1 MRTRSARISILAVLV
16 LSVVG
21 LAVGC
26 GSTSDPEPP
35 FAVTSTVLVQETGKD
50 IAVFAPEGEGSWPV
64 VYALHGFGSNWQ
76 RLEGTASELASH
88 GTVVFAPNY
97 DASGYPQGP
106 DSAECGYRFV
116 HSIAEDYGGDVDQPI
131 AIVGHSAGGSW
142 GLSIGLGDALYGP
155 AGTYDACLTGVPRPQ
170 VVVSIGGCYYGV
182 EDEKIDFDPAGRG
195 WQNQQA
201 ELVLV
206 AGTEDTTCEAW
217 QSEDASAVLELAGY
231 NVELVE
237 IAGADHSSLVFPVAD
252 EETVQAILDAM
263 AAADG

>member
-1 MRTRSARISILAVLV
+1 MRTRSVRSSILAVLALIV
-16 LSVVG
+16 AG
-21 LAVGC
+21 LTVGC

-35 FAVTSTVLVQETGKD
+35 FAVTSTVLAQPTGENV
-50 IAVFAPEGEGSWPV
+50 AVFAPEGEGSWPV
-64 VYALHGFGSNWQ
+64 VYALHGLGSEWQ

-97 DASGYPQGP
+97 DASGVPQGP
-106 DSAECGYRFV
+106 DSAECGYRFAR
-116 HSIAEDYGGDVDQPI
+116 SIAEDYGGDVDQPI
-131 AIVGHSAGGSW
+131 AIVGHSAGASW
-142 GLSIGLGDALYGP
+142 GLAIGLDDPRYGP

-170 VVVSIGGCYYGV
+170 VVVSIGGCHYQVGDREV
-182 EDEKIDFDPAGRG
+182 DFDPAGWG

-201 ELVLV
+201 SLVLV
-206 AGTEDTTCEAW
+206 AGTEDTKCAPW
-217 QSEDASAVLELAGY
+217 QSEDASAALELADY

-252 EETVQAILDAM
+252 EETVHAILDAI